1 MIQQVGVTLPE
12 EIPERHLLELSFKK
26 VMLYRNNYL
35 PNSWKI
41 IELIKEPEKSKI
53 RFTLQ
58 RDSFKLF
65 YFVSFDIRFFFYCL
79 SLTVNGC
86 LCVRHKRSCYH

>member
-53 RFTLQ
+53 PFLHYNEILSNYFTLFLSTF
-58 RDSFKLF
+58 DFSFVV
-65 YFVSFDIRFFFYCL
+65 YP
-79 SLTVNGC
+79 
-86 LCVRHKRSCYH
+86 